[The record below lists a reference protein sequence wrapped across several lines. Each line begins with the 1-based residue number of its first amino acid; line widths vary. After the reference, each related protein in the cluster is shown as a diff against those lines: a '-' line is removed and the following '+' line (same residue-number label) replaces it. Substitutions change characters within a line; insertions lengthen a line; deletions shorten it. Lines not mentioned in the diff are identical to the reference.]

1 MNQREILISHTLGVL
16 SCVPTKRVT
25 VTVVSVNQNCSCLMT
40 SLAWASRS
48 LDALI
53 YLLFNNG

>member
-1 MNQREILISHTLGVL
+1 
-16 SCVPTKRVT
+16 VT